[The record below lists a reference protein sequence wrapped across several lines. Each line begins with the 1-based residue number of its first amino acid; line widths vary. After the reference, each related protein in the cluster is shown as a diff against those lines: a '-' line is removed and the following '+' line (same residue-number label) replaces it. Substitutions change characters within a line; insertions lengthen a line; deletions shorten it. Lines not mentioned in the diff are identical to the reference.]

1 MYLKLERHIWGSQ
14 SPQTVIREERICK
27 VQGAEGAQERDAEAS
42 QSQVC
47 SVQASRGPRAPL
59 PASPTPTTLQSW
71 LVDKAGCES
80 AGRSG
85 ELISGKHEP
94 SSILGFHLFE
104 GPLAL
109 WECLLLWIHLFPLM
123 T

>member
-1 MYLKLERHIWGSQ
+1 MEGYQGDEASYNTKASGSGSEWPSQGIVPLTAQVLIWGSQ

-27 VQGAEGAQERDAEAS
+27 VQGAEGARERDAEAS

-80 AGRSG
+80 A
-85 ELISGKHEP
+85 
-94 SSILGFHLFE
+94 
-104 GPLAL
+104 
-109 WECLLLWIHLFPLM
+109 
-123 T
+123 